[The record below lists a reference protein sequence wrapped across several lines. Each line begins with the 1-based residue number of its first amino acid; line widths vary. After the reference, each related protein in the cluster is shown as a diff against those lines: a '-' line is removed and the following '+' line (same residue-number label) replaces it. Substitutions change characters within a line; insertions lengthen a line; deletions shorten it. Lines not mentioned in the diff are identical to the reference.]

1 MNLNMNKK
9 ETKCMIVT
17 MLTIT
22 LLYYGLG
29 KLIGFFIGNENYI
42 REGNWTFFT
51 LYCLGYFITTYGA
64 VQYFCFRNIFSP
76 RQLRLIDTLMDIRK
90 KEAESQL
97 LADTI
102 KNVCK
107 ANLDMSLSGK
117 IKKAILG
124 YTKVFDDKQ
133 LIYIFTCSGLRILSE
148 DEEKENI
155 KEYAEIRKICK
166 EKGGLEEYL

>member
-1 MNLNMNKK
+1 MNKK
-9 ETKCMIVT
+9 RVKCIIVT

-29 KLIGFFIGNENYI
+29 KLIGFFIENENYI
-42 REGNWTFFT
+42 KEGNWVFFT

-133 LIYIFTCSGLRILSE
+133 LLYIFTCSGLRILSE

-155 KEYAEIRKICK
+155 QKEFDWKK
-166 EKGGLEEYL
+166 L

>member
-9 ETKCMIVT
+9 RVKCIIVT

-51 LYCLGYFITTYGA
+51 LYCLGYFITTYGS

-107 ANLDMSLSGK
+107 TNLDMSLSEK

-133 LIYIFTCSGLRILSE
+133 LLYIFTCSGLRILSE
-148 DEEKENI
+148 NEEKEHI

-166 EKGGLEEYL
+166 EKGGLEGYL

>member
-1 MNLNMNKK
+1 MEKNMEKN
-9 ETKCMIVT
+9 
-17 MLTIT
+17 
-22 LLYYGLG
+22 
-29 KLIGFFIGNENYI
+29 I
-42 REGNWTFFT
+42 RNT
-51 LYCLGYFITTYGA
+51 
-64 VQYFCFRNIFSP
+64 FSP

-133 LIYIFTCSGLRILSE
+133 LLYIFTCSGLRILSE

>member
-1 MNLNMNKK
+1 MNKK
-9 ETKCMIVT
+9 RVKCIIVT

-42 REGNWTFFT
+42 REGNWAFFT

-90 KEAESQL
+90 KEAEEEEKL
-97 LADTI
+97 LADKI
-102 KNVCK
+102 KNVCRE
-107 ANLDMSLSGK
+107 NLDKSYLHYFCQ
-117 IKKAILG
+117 AFLG
-124 YTKVFDDKQ
+124 YEIKDFNDKQ
-133 LIYIFTCSGLRILSE
+133 LIYISFCSRGRIF
-148 DEEKENI
+148 DKNKEEA
-155 KEYAEIRKICK
+155 KEYERIAKRCERNVYS
-166 EKGGLEEYL
+166 L

>member
-1 MNLNMNKK
+1 MEKN
-9 ETKCMIVT
+9 I
-17 MLTIT
+17 
-22 LLYYGLG
+22 
-29 KLIGFFIGNENYI
+29 
-42 REGNWTFFT
+42 
-51 LYCLGYFITTYGA
+51 
-64 VQYFCFRNIFSP
+64 RNIFSP

-124 YTKVFDDKQ
+124 HTKVFDDKQ
-133 LIYIFTCSGLRILSE
+133 LLYIFTCSGLRILSE
-148 DEEKENI
+148 DEEKEHI

>member
-9 ETKCMIVT
+9 RVKCIIVT

-29 KLIGFFIGNENYI
+29 KLIGFFIENENYI
-42 REGNWTFFT
+42 KEGNWVFFT

-133 LIYIFTCSGLRILSE
+133 LLYIFTCSGLRILSE

-155 KEYAEIRKICK
+155 QKEFDWKK
-166 EKGGLEEYL
+166 L

>member
-1 MNLNMNKK
+1 
-9 ETKCMIVT
+9 
-17 MLTIT
+17 
-22 LLYYGLG
+22 
-29 KLIGFFIGNENYI
+29 
-42 REGNWTFFT
+42 
-51 LYCLGYFITTYGA
+51 
-64 VQYFCFRNIFSP
+64 
-76 RQLRLIDTLMDIRK
+76 MDIRK
-90 KEAESQL
+90 KEAEEEEKL

-117 IKKAILG
+117 IKKAILS

-133 LIYIFTCSGLRILSE
+133 LLYIFTCGGLRILSE
-148 DEEKENI
+148 DEEKEHI